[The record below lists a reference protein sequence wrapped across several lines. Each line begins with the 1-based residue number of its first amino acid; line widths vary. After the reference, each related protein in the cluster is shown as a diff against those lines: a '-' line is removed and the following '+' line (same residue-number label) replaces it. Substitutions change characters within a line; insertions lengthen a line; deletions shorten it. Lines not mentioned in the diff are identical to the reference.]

1 MSNIQASPKTPNQ
14 KAENASVASAYPT
27 LLTALQDMA
36 TFYGVEISGKYVKPS
51 AGLSGDPSRGSFYVK
66 P

>member
-1 MSNIQASPKTPNQ
+1 MSNIATSTKTPKTT
-14 KAENASVASAYPT
+14 AENASVNNAYPT

-36 TFYGVEISGKYVKPS
+36 TFYGVEIKGIYVKPT
-51 AGLSGDPSRGSFYVK
+51 AGLNGDAFRGSFYVK